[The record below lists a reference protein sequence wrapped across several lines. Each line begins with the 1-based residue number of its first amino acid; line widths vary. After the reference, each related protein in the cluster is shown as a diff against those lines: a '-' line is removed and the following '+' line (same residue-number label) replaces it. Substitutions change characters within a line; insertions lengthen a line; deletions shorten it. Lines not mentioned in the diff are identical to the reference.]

1 MLKRKGSDQ
10 RRQIRGIEK
19 KVPFAPSSSAKNS
32 QRAASLEKAQARKV
46 CESLSLLDD
55 SRLGMAEKEG
65 RALLRN
71 SSAVDGRLV
80 LLVGEEDSS
89 NEAANE

>member
-1 MLKRKGSDQ
+1 M
-10 RRQIRGIEK
+10 
-19 KVPFAPSSSAKNS
+19 
-32 QRAASLEKAQARKV
+32 
-46 CESLSLLDD
+46 CESLSLLED

-80 LLVGEEDSS
+80 LLVGEDDSS